1 MAVSESRM
9 SVRGASR
16 EASRGDSSGHVRGHA
31 RGPTPAY
38 VLHSHDWSESSL
50 ILDLFCREQGRVVA
64 IAKGAKRPYSQ
75 LRPVLMPFQRIAV
88 GFGSRRGEDVEVW
101 LLRQAEW
108 AGGPAFRGG
117 DALLPGFYLNE
128 LLMKLLPRHD
138 PHPVL
143 FEAYADTLHALAEPG
158 LLQAALRAFELI
170 LLRQLGHLPD
180 LSLQTVDG
188 QRVMPGE
195 PYELHPE
202 LGVRPAHMMSE
213 PGGGPTVLNGSVLLA
228 MEDALSDGW
237 LNDPRRVRPGHSPLP
252 SLMAACVPA
261 LVDLKS
267 ITRALLHYHLG
278 TNTLRTRQLM
288 MELQQP

>member
-1 MAVSESRM
+1 MTGPRSSL
-9 SVRGASR
+9 RGASHGG
-16 EASRGDSSGHVRGHA
+16 SRGPS
-31 RGPTPAY
+31 PAY

-50 ILDLFCREQGRVVA
+50 ILDMFCREQGRVVA

-75 LRPVLMPFQRIAV
+75 LRPVLMPFQRITV
-88 GFGSRRGEDVEVW
+88 GFGSKRGDDVEVL

-108 AGGPAFRGG
+108 AGGAAFCGG

-128 LLMKLLPRHD
+128 LLMKLLPRQD

-143 FEAYADTLHALAEPG
+143 FEAYADTLQALAEPG
-158 LLQAALRAFELI
+158 LLHAALRAFELI

-180 LSLQTVDG
+180 LALQTLDG
-188 QRVMPGE
+188 RPVLAGE

-202 LGVRPAHMMSE
+202 LGVRPAHHLGESTE
-213 PGGGPTVLNGSVLLA
+213 GPNVLNGSVLLA

-237 LNDPRRVRPGHSPLP
+237 LNDPRRVKPGHSPLP
-252 SLMAACVPA
+252 SLMVACVPA
-261 LVDLKS
+261 LVDLKA
-267 ITRALLHYHLG
+267 ITRSLLHYHLG

>member
-1 MAVSESRM
+1 MAVSDSRGSM
-9 SVRGASR
+9 RGATR
-16 EASRGDSSGHVRGHA
+16 ATSRGPS
-31 RGPTPAY
+31 PAY

-50 ILDLFCREQGRVVA
+50 ILDMFCREQGRVVA

-88 GFGSRRGEDVEVW
+88 GFGARRNDDAEVW

-108 AGGPAFRGG
+108 AGGPAFCGG

-143 FEAYADTLHALAEPG
+143 FEAYADTLQALSEPG

-180 LSLQTVDG
+180 LSLQTLDG
-188 QRVMPGE
+188 GPVLAGE

-202 LGVRPAHMMSE
+202 LGVRPAHLLSE
-213 PGGGPTVLNGSVLLA
+213 AGEGPNVLNGSVLLA

-237 LNDPRRVRPGHSPLP
+237 LNDVRRVKPGHSAVP

-261 LVDLKS
+261 LGDLKA
-267 ITRALLHYHLG
+267 ITRSLLHYHLG